1 MQPKYKLLLDVVRVL
16 GAEKAMEMFEKTA
29 QIQEDGGVLTS
40 QGDKKYVRPVVPDCV
55 RSNLRGSKFKIFPGK
70 KGGGE
75 GGEHA

>member
-40 QGDKKYVRPVVPDCV
+40 QGDKKYVMLEACCPR
-55 RSNLRGSKFKIFPGK
+55 LRQKQSEMI
-70 KGGGE
+70 
-75 GGEHA
+75 